1 MPQTVHGWLFH
12 GFLPNL
18 ERLSLW
24 GSVYEIPEIHR
35 LLDGNGEANEVP
47 SKLKMFGL
55 QGYSDIFHDVQV
67 SAVQLELTNLLSH
80 PRLRDIE
87 ELVLTYYDMAINI
100 DDAFAEHIAGKCTNS
115 PRLAPI

>member
-1 MPQTVHGWLFH
+1 MPQTIHGWLFH
-12 GFLPNL
+12 GFLSKL

-35 LLDGNGEANEVP
+35 FLDDNVEANEVP

-55 QGYSDIFHDVQV
+55 QGYSDIFHGIQV

-100 DDAFAEHIAGKCTNS
+100 DDAIAEHIAGKCSNS
-115 PRLAPI
+115 LWLVPV